1 MKKTLTGL
9 CALLLATMALFAN
22 GTAEQK
28 NSLQVVKPIEITFWH
43 ALGDATRSGWIQEKV
58 DAFNASQTK
67 YHVTQE
73 AKGSYRDTLQ
83 AAVLADK
90 QGNAPSLVH
99 VFEVGSQ
106 LAFDTGIF
114 MPVGNIGSFDTS
126 DYIKPVLNYYTIKGT
141 VNSIPFNSS
150 SPILYINVDKL
161 VAAGYR
167 SDYVPET
174 FEDMIEVIET
184 ARAKKVAGANISFAL
199 HGWYFEQWMAEQGAV
214 LLNND
219 NGRASRATGVNLTS
233 PAAVAIG
240 NFFSTLGKKNLYSY
254 TGRFEDWDGSDAIF
268 TGNKA
273 IFHITSTADLGNISK
288 AVEKSFTLGV
298 GKLPI
303 PSGAKRNGTVI
314 GGGSIWVTKN
324 HSAQELE
331 GARDFA
337 LFLTNTDNMV
347 SWHKLTGYYPVRNSS
362 VDKLTEEGWFESD
375 AKQLV
380 AFNQLLTTTANSATA
395 GALGGTLL
403 DNRTII
409 EQAMQ
414 KILQGGNVQA
424 VLSEAKVIADA
435 KLKEYNAN
443 F

>member
-28 NSLQVVKPIEITFWH
+28 TSLQVVKPIEITFWH
-43 ALGDATRSGWIQEKV
+43 ALGDATRSSWIQEKV
-58 DAFNASQTK
+58 EAFNASQTK

-161 VAAGYR
+161 VSAGY
-167 SDYVPET
+167 SADYVPET

-219 NGRASRATGVNLTS
+219 NGRASRATEVNLTS
-233 PAAVAIG
+233 PAAVTIG
-240 NFFSTLGKKNLYSY
+240 NFLSTLGKKNLYSY

-362 VDKLTEEGWFESD
+362 VDKLTEEGWFVSD

-380 AFNQLLTTTANSATA
+380 AFNQLLTTNANSATA

-403 DNRTII
+403 DNRTIM

>member
-1 MKKTLTGL
+1 MKKFLVGFCAVVLTMS
-9 CALLLATMALFAN
+9 AVFAS
-22 GTAEQK
+22 GTVEPNTAAAAKER
-28 NSLQVVKPIEITFWH
+28 IEITFWH
-43 ALGDATRSGWIQEKV
+43 ALGDATRSGWIQQRV
-58 DAFNASQTK
+58 DDFNASQTT

-90 QGNAPSLVH
+90 QGNPPSLVH

-106 LAFDTGIF
+106 LAFDSGIF
-114 MPVGNIGSFDTS
+114 MPIGDIGTFDTS
-126 DYIKPVLNYYTIKGT
+126 DYIAPVLNYYTINGK

-150 SPILYINVDKL
+150 SPVLYINTDKL
-161 VAAGYR
+161 VAAGYPA
-167 SDYVPET
+167 DYVPDT
-174 FEDMIEVIET
+174 FEDMIKVVET
-184 ARAKKVAGANISFAL
+184 ARAHNVDGANVSFAL
-199 HGWYFEQWMAEQGAV
+199 HAWYFEQWMAEQGAMLV
-214 LLNND
+214 NNE
-219 NGRASRATGVNLTS
+219 NGRAARATEVNLTS
-233 PAAVAIG
+233 PAAVKIG
-240 NFFSTLGKKNLYSY
+240 NFISELGRKNLYSY

-273 IFHITSTADLGNISK
+273 IFHITSTADLGNIGR
-288 AVEKSFTLGV
+288 AVEGKFTLGV

-303 PSGAKRNGTVI
+303 PSGEMRNGTVI

-324 HSAQELE
+324 NTAEELE

-362 VDKLTEEGWFESD
+362 VEKLRGEGWFTSD

-380 AFNQLLTTTANSATA
+380 AFNQLLTTIPNSATA
-395 GALGGTLL
+395 GALGGTLS
-403 DNRTII
+403 DSRTII

-414 KILQGGNVQA
+414 KILQGADVMSS
-424 VLSEAKVIADA
+424 LKEAKIIADT
-435 KLKEYNAN
+435 KLTEYNAN

>member
-58 DAFNASQTK
+58 DAFNTSQTK

>member
-1 MKKTLTGL
+1 MRKFLVGL
-9 CALLLATMALFAN
+9 CFVILTMSPAFAN
-22 GTAEQK
+22 GVAESGATSAEGK
-28 NSLQVVKPIEITFWH
+28 RIEISFWH
-43 ALGDATRSGWIQEKV
+43 ALGDTARSGWIQQRV
-58 DAFNASQTK
+58 DDFNSSQTT

-90 QGNAPSLVH
+90 QGNPPSLVH

-106 LAFDTGIF
+106 LAFDSGIF
-114 MPVGNIGSFDTS
+114 MPIGDIGTFDTS
-126 DYIKPVLNYYTIKGT
+126 DYIAPVLNYYTVGGK

-150 SPILYINVDKL
+150 SPVLYINTDKL
-161 VAAGYR
+161 VAAGYPAE
-167 SDYVPET
+167 YVPDT
-174 FEDMIEVIET
+174 FEDMIQVVET
-184 ARAKKVAGANISFAL
+184 ARSRKVDGSNISFAL
-199 HGWYFEQWMAEQGAV
+199 HAWYFEQWMAEQGAM
-214 LLNND
+214 LLNNE
-219 NGRASRATGVNLTS
+219 NGRAIRATEVNLTS
-233 PAAVAIG
+233 PAALKIG
-240 NFFSTLGKKNLYSY
+240 NFIAELGRKNLYSY

-273 IFHITSTADLGNISK
+273 IFHITSTADLGNIAR
-288 AVEKSFTLGV
+288 AVEGKFNLGV

-303 PSGAKRNGTVI
+303 PSGEVRNGTVI

-324 HSAQELE
+324 RTEEELR

-362 VDKLTEEGWFESD
+362 VQKLRGEGWFTSD

-380 AFNQLLTTTANSATA
+380 AFNQLLTTIPNSATA

-414 KILQGGNVQA
+414 KILQGADVMDALN
-424 VLSEAKVIADA
+424 EAKVIADA
-435 KLKEYNAN
+435 KLAEYNAN

>member
-1 MKKTLTGL
+1 
-9 CALLLATMALFAN
+9 MALFAN